1 MEPPLSRRASAVS
14 AVSGAGILFP
24 AVVLGP
30 PQGSYTRL
38 WEWAS
43 LCVVSLASVTLQLKR
58 SMGAACVLYPSYLRD
73 LPFDPTG
80 QLDSLRS
87 FIQANVDVFKWVGIS
102 VVIMQALSLLFAM
115 VLRALVSA
123 HQRVDHDIEEDY
135 DDSGRIREPLL
146 NSHSG
151 QTSGL
156 VKGDG
161 KGAHS
166 DIWSSRMREKCSL
179 VESVPGPKSIYQSF
193 PVKYVLLCSVTL
205 VPTTTNFLLIP
216 IALVDILVRQCMKD
230 FGSIVILFM
239 QYGLN
244 GGDAKHNILNQT

>member
-24 AVVLGP
+24 SVVLRP

-58 SMGAACVLYPSYLRD
+58 SMDVACVLYPSYLHYTILTTILILVEAALVTFIAVDQHWERVHCSSKSLCAGACSPHPNDLLD

-80 QLDSLRS
+80 ELDSLRS
-87 FIQANVDVFKWVGIS
+87 FIKANIDVFKWVGIA

-115 VLRALVSA
+115 VLRALVST
-123 HQRVDHDIEEDY
+123 HQRVDHDVEEDY
-135 DDSGRIREPLL
+135 DDSDRIREPLL

-161 KGAHS
+161 KGALS
-166 DIWSSRMREKCSL
+166 DIWSSRMREK
-179 VESVPGPKSIYQSF
+179 
-193 PVKYVLLCSVTL
+193 
-205 VPTTTNFLLIP
+205 
-216 IALVDILVRQCMKD
+216 
-230 FGSIVILFM
+230 
-239 QYGLN
+239 
-244 GGDAKHNILNQT
+244 